1 MKSSLNFFGRVQRAT
16 FLAPMLLAGALS
28 AVSVTASALDN
39 LKVMVP
45 ANPGGGWDSTGRA
58 LVEAM
63 RSAGSIKNAQIDNK
77 GGAAGTIGLAQFVNT
92 AKGDGNAIMIGGM
105 VMVGGIIQNKSA
117 VDLSQVTPLAR
128 LTEEYLVVVVPA
140 SSPHKSM
147 KDLLAAFKANPG
159 SISWGGGSAG
169 GTDHILAGM
178 LAQSA
183 GVEGGKVN
191 YVPFKGGGDAVAAI
205 IGGHVAAGISGMS
218 EFQQHIQSGKMR
230 ALAVSAPAK
239 QGNVASLKEQ
249 GIDIVLGNWR
259 GVFGAPGITT
269 AQRDALIKAIEAG
282 VKSAAWQETLKK
294 NDWMNVWLA
303 GDDYKKFLDAD
314 VKRITQILDGLSL
327 GKK

>member
-1 MKSSLNFFGRVQRAT
+1 MKVLPKLAASVVLAATAFLSSGAA
-16 FLAPMLLAGALS
+16 LALE
-28 AVSVTASALDN
+28 SV
-39 LKVMVP
+39 KVMVP

-58 LVEAM
+58 LTAAM
-63 RSAGSIKNAQIDNK
+63 QSAGSIKTFQIDNK
-77 GGAAGTIGLAQFVNT
+77 GGAAGTIGLAQFVNSS
-92 AKGDGNAIMIGGM
+92 KGDPSAIMVGGM

-147 KDLLAAFKANPG
+147 KDLMAAFKANPG
-159 SISWGGGSAG
+159 SVSFGGGSAG

-178 LAQSA
+178 LAKSV

-191 YVPFKGGGDAVAAI
+191 YVPFKGGGEAVAAI
-205 IGGHVAAGISGMS
+205 IGGHVAAGISGVS
-218 EFQQHIQSGKMR
+218 EFQQHITSGKMR
-230 ALAVSAPAK
+230 ALAVSGPVK
-239 QGNVASLKEQ
+239 QAGIPTLKEQ

-269 AQRDALIKAIEAG
+269 AQRDELIKAIEAG
-282 VKSAAWQETLKK
+282 VKSKAWEESLKK
-294 NDWMNVWLA
+294 NEWMNTWLA
-303 GDDYKKFLDAD
+303 GDEYKKFLDAD
-314 VKRITQILDGLSL
+314 VKRITEILASLGL

>member
-1 MKSSLNFFGRVQRAT
+1 MNTRT
-16 FLAPMLLAGALS
+16 LLRSAIAVAAITISLS
-28 AVSVTASALDN
+28 AAAVDN

-58 LVEAM
+58 LAAAM
-63 RSAGSIKNAQIDNK
+63 QSAGSVKSFQIDNK
-77 GGAAGTIGLAQFVNT
+77 GGAAGTIGLAQFAN
-92 AKGDGNAIMIGGM
+92 ASKGDPNAVMIGGM

-117 VDLSQVTPLAR
+117 VDLSMVTPLAR

-169 GTDHILAGM
+169 GSDHILAGM
-178 LAQSA
+178 LANSV

-191 YVPFKGGGDAVAAI
+191 YVPFKGGGEAVAAI
-205 IGGHVAAGISGMS
+205 IGGHVAAGISGVS
-218 EFQQHIQSGKMR
+218 EFSQHIASGKMR
-230 ALAVSAPAK
+230 ALGVSAPAK
-239 QGNVASLKEQ
+239 QGNIPSLKEQ
-249 GIDIVLGNWR
+249 GYDVVLGNWR

-282 VKSAAWQETLKK
+282 VKSKAWEESLKK
-294 NDWMNVWLA
+294 NEWMNTWLA
-303 GDDYKKFLDAD
+303 GDDYKKFIDTD
-314 VKRITQILDGLSL
+314 VKRITEILAGLGL